1 MNRQRDDRDQR
12 VAEYLRRRGVAHLP
26 PTFTDDVVRSAA
38 ATPQA
43 GRTAPWWRMPFMAAA
58 TVVLAIAVA
67 LGSLSIVDPPVGD
80 DPTPSPSVPATSDT
94 PAPSP
99 SPSASVEPDAT
110 DEPSPSATTEPSGSP
125 AAAQPGD
132 VLVSVTDNLVVRAE
146 PGLDS
151 EIYEVQLQPGD
162 LLLVNDGPVSVDGF
176 DWYQGRVLDSS
187 APDGTRTGWVAA
199 ADRDGT
205 PWLAS
210 VPPEGDGWRL
220 LGQTAAGEAFT
231 VGVAT
236 SADGLPALWADAGID
251 DPMPTVDFEREVVVR
266 YTHAVSGTCPE
277 IELRGVGVDDEARI
291 VYSVVVL
298 PSSPLFEGQACTADA
313 RPHSFVVAVDR
324 DRLPSG
330 EVNFRL
336 ERGFI
341 ACPDCG
347 RESEQVTV
355 TLP

>member
-1 MNRQRDDRDQR
+1 MNRQGDDRDQR
-12 VAEYLRRRGVAHLP
+12 VADYLRRRGAGHLP
-26 PTFTDDVVRSAA
+26 PTFTDGVVRTAA

-43 GRTAPWWRMPFMAAA
+43 RLSAPWWRMPLLAAA
-58 TVVLAIAVA
+58 TAVA
-67 LGSLSIVDPPVGD
+67 AVAVTLGGLAVIDPPVGD
-80 DPTPSPSVPATSDT
+80 APTPSPSVPTESQTPTS
-94 PAPSP
+94 APTASP
-99 SPSASVEPDAT
+99 SPEPDPT
-110 DEPSPSATTEPSGSP
+110 DEPLPSPTVEPSALP
-125 AAAQPGD
+125 AAQPGD

-146 PGLDS
+146 PGLAS

-162 LLLVNDGPVSVDGF
+162 LLRVTDGPVSADGLS
-176 DWYQGRVLDSS
+176 WYQGRVLDSS
-187 APDGTRTGWVAA
+187 APDGTRTGWVAV
-199 ADRDGT
+199 ADSDGT

-210 VPPEGDGWRL
+210 PPPEGDGWRL
-220 LGQTAAGEAFT
+220 LGRAPAGEPYS
-231 VGVAT
+231 VDVAT
-236 SADGLPALWADAGID
+236 VSEEFPALWSDAGIEE
-251 DPMPTVDFEREVVVR
+251 PLPSVDFAREVVVR

-277 IELRGVGVDDEARI
+277 IELEGVGFDAEARI

-298 PSSPLFEGQACTADA
+298 PSSPLFEGQTCTSDA
-313 RPHSFVVAVDR
+313 RPHSFVVALDR